1 MDAKHGMGGKSMG
14 ALIWVLNILVA
25 LLAAINAIAWGYT
38 IREVGDPQLS
48 LSFLLKLVFNKW
60 FILAMVSAFT
70 ASLLSYVV
78 LRRLGILAGRFFLT
92 LQLVAVILVA
102 LFVLGERPRPSVWM
116 GVALIIAGVW
126 LVGY

>member
-1 MDAKHGMGGKSMG
+1 MG

>member
-1 MDAKHGMGGKSMG
+1 MG

-60 FILAMVSAFT
+60 FILAMMSAFT
-70 ASLLSYVV
+70 AALLSYIV
-78 LRRLGILAGRFFLT
+78 LRELGVLAGRFFLSLSVVTTVVACT
-92 LQLVAVILVA
+92 LILGEQLTLKQWIGLVLIIVGVILV
-102 LFVLGERPRPSVWM
+102 GRW
-116 GVALIIAGVW
+116 
-126 LVGY
+126 